1 MRKKKLTFE
10 FVENK
15 MRKKTFGIL
24 STIDQKGH
32 SHSTGIIYA
41 VAPPNSKLALYV
53 LTDKNYKKVKNI
65 KSNSSVSFVIPF
77 PHHLLRFVPASCIQ
91 FQGTAKILPFD
102 NEVAQESFR
111 SGSKILQ
118 MNLNEINNIGTD
130 GGDAVFIEVIPIKK
144 LYCYGLGINLM
155 ELRRNIESGS
165 YIVGIPD
172 ER

>member
-1 MRKKKLTFE
+1 MRKKILTFE

-24 STIDQKGH
+24 STIDQNGN

-41 VAPPNSKLALYV
+41 VAPPDSKFALYV

-65 KSNSSVSFVIPF
+65 KNNSSISFVIPF
-77 PHHLLRFVPASCIQ
+77 PHYILRFAPASCIQ

-111 SGSKILQ
+111 SGSKILG
-118 MNLNEINNIGTD
+118 MNLKEIDNIGKD
-130 GGDAVFIEVIPIKK
+130 AGEAVFIEVIPNKK
-144 LYCYGLGINLM
+144 LYCYGLGINLL
-155 ELRRNIESGS
+155 ELRKNIESES
-165 YIVGIPD
+165 YIVRIPD